1 MLITGLL
8 NPGSDC
14 IHSFGAEFMSELEHP
29 NSVERSASDHPVH
42 GNVSFSSEQRLIS
55 RGVLLD
61 MFQQTFVVDA
71 RYREL
76 DHHEG
81 VRIVVEPFEG

>member
-8 NPGSDC
+8 NPGSNCTDR
-14 IHSFGAEFMSELEHP
+14 IGANFMSQSEHP
-29 NSVERSASDHPVH
+29 DSVERSASDHPVH

-61 MFQQTFVVDA
+61 MLQQTFVVNA

-81 VRIVVEPFEG
+81 FAL